1 MTITTDYDLDQAVAE
16 SAKYIV
22 SDASN
27 YDQAL
32 DWATEAAD
40 SYQEVIYYSKA
51 HALIAGC
58 NTEAG
63 RLFVEDCF
71 GGEVMDYDTLACR
84 IVYGEI
90 QSRLNLAVHNLW
102 HETQVEGEFEV
113 VD

>member
-71 GGEVMDYDTLACR
+71 DGEAMDYDTLACR